1 MLKKFFADFK
11 KYFKYTVEA
20 AKASLMSEVANS
32 YLNWIWWVL
41 QPICFTFIFAFIFGA
56 IFHTKEEYFIPFIVL
71 GVAVWDF
78 FNGMMKNS
86 VRIIRT
92 NKSIISKVYLPKFVL
107 ILVRIGVNGFKM
119 IISLMIAVVA
129 MIISGVKVSW
139 RLFYIIPI
147 LIIFMLLCFALG
159 CFLMHFGVY
168 VADLENIVDIVLR
181 LVFYITGVF
190 YSLTR
195 RIPEPWGKYL
205 TYCNPVA
212 YIADALRKVML
223 YRQTPNLKVMALWFA
238 ISLILSIC
246 GIALVYKN
254 ENSYVKSI

>member
-1 MLKKFFADFK
+1 MLKRFFTDFK
-11 KYFKYTVEA
+11 KYYKYTIEA

-41 QPICFTFIFAFIFGA
+41 QPICFTFIFAFVFGA

-78 FNGMMKNS
+78 FNNMMKNS
-86 VRIIRT
+86 VRIIRS

-119 IISLMIAVVA
+119 LISFLIAVLA
-129 MIISGVKVSW
+129 MIISGVTVTW
-139 RLFYIIPI
+139 RVIIIIPI
-147 LIIFMLLCFALG
+147 IIILMLLCFALG

-195 RIPEPWGKYL
+195 RIPEPWGINL
-205 TYCNPVA
+205 TNYNPIA

-223 YRQTPNLKVMALWFA
+223 YKQTPNLVMMAIWFI
-238 ISLILSIC
+238 ISLGLSIC
-246 GIALVYKN
+246 GIILVYKN